1 MRVTLGQLLITLSM
15 LQRLPAGL
23 RGCSTDGHQLNSVLE
38 QWATRL
44 LGLCHLS
51 GDQALV
57 WSPGPSGHC
66 QPSSPA
72 PWGWLTQEMRTQGAW
87 TLLKTLRESPWA
99 WKSSKLG
106 SHVCRSP
113 LNAW

>member
-1 MRVTLGQLLITLSM
+1 MAPPRPAPLHQATPPDRGCGVHGTLGQLLIALSM

-23 RGCSTDGHQLNSVLE
+23 RGCSTDGYQLSFVLE

-51 GDQALV
+51 GDQALG
-57 WSPGPSGHC
+57 WSPGPSGHG

-72 PWGWLTQEMRTQGAW
+72 PQGWLTQEMCTQGAVD
-87 TLLKTLRESPWA
+87 P
-99 WKSSKLG
+99 
-106 SHVCRSP
+106 P
-113 LNAW
+113 